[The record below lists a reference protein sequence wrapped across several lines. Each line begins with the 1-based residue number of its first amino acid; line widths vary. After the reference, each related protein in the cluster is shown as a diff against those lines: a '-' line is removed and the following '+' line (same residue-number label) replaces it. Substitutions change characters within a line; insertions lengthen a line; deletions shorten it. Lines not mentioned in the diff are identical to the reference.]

1 MRYENGIFDGWL
13 AANLSQVGEP
23 MSTRQMHAVPMSFE
37 DWFQREWPHITIDSY
52 DAERIRIGWN
62 AALRYAAGICRDL
75 SPKVDPHSQE
85 DAKFADAMSAVLQ
98 YHFGQCAQAIEKEIG
113 E

>member
-1 MRYENGIFDGWL
+1 
-13 AANLSQVGEP
+13 

-62 AALRYAAGICRDL
+62 AALRYAAGICRD
-75 SPKVDPHSQE
+75 VDIPGCFE
-85 DAKFADAMSAVLQ
+85 DAHYGADI
-98 YHFGQCAQAIEKEIG
+98 CAQAIEARIKE
-113 E
+113 